1 MLSNK
6 TFRTNVTSLPSIFFG
21 MMMLLLVPLLLTSC
35 NDQKVQTITW
45 TEFEPVY
52 MSEADFMNSV
62 TVVPPKDLEVPGKIY
77 FYEGYLFVNERN
89 EGVHIIDN
97 RDPANPVNVGFITIP
112 ASKDLAVK
120 EDLLYADS
128 HKDLLV
134 FDLSDLQNPELIE
147 RIEDVFNTAAN
158 MAPGFTTQ
166 QVDPSQGLVV
176 DWKKVEREE
185 ICEGNCESHPQW
197 GVRNLGGAFFDT
209 ATNVSSESGGGGG
222 VGGSLARFA
231 INGNYLYAVD
241 HTDLITFDIET
252 DDTDQVS
259 QSNVGWAIETI
270 FPYNDNL
277 FIGSE
282 QAMYIYHL
290 QNPVNPQK
298 LSTYWHATACD
309 PVVVEGD
316 FAFVT
321 LRQSERC
328 PQAENRLEVV
338 NVSDLTSPYMVNSY
352 EMKNPHGLGI
362 DDGNLFVSEGEF
374 GLKIMDASNPLDIKL
389 LRHIE
394 DIKTYDVIP
403 FNDVLMVTGDEGII
417 QYDYSDINDL
427 KKLSTIPVFG
437 DDDELL

>member
-1 MLSNK
+1 M
-6 TFRTNVTSLPSIFFG
+6 I
-21 MMMLLLVPLLLTSC
+21 MLLLVPLFFVSC
-35 NDQKVQTITW
+35 EDQRVQTITW
-45 TEFEPVY
+45 IEYEPVY
-52 MSEADFMNSV
+52 MSEAEFLNSV
-62 TVVPPKDLEVPGKIY
+62 TVAPPKDLQVPGKIY
-77 FYEGYLFVNERN
+77 FYRGYLFVNERN
-89 EGVHIIDN
+89 EGIHIIDN
-97 RDPANPVNVGFITIP
+97 RDPANPVNIGFITIP

-120 EDLLYADS
+120 GDLLYADS

-134 FDLSDLQNPELIE
+134 FDISDLQNPELIE

-158 MAPGFTTQ
+158 IAPGFTTQ
-166 QVDPSQGLVV
+166 QIEPSKGLVV
-176 DWKKVEREE
+176 DWKKVKREE
-185 ICEGNCESHPQW
+185 ICDGNCQSNSQW
-197 GVRNLGGAFFDT
+197 GFVTLESTSFDAST
-209 ATNVSSESGGGGG
+209 SSSESGGG

-252 DDTDQVS
+252 DDTDQLS
-259 QSNVGWAIETI
+259 QSSVGWAIETI

-282 QAMYIYHL
+282 RAMYIYEL
-290 QNPVNPQK
+290 QNPANPQQ
-298 LSTYWHATACD
+298 LSVYWHATACD
-309 PVVVEGD
+309 PIVVEGD
-316 FAFVT
+316 YAFVT
-321 LRQSERC
+321 LRESERC
-328 PQAENRLEVV
+328 PMGENRLEVV
-338 NVSDLTSPYMVNSY
+338 NVSDLSTPYMVNFY

-374 GLKIMDASNPLDIKL
+374 GLKIMDASKPLDIKL

-394 DIKTYDVIP
+394 DIKSYDVIP
-403 FNDVLMVTGDEGII
+403 YNDVLMVTGDEGII

>member
-1 MLSNK
+1 MLPNI
-6 TFRTNVTSLPSIFFG
+6 TTRANATSLPSIFFG
-21 MMMLLLVPLLLTSC
+21 MIMLLLVPLFFVSC
-35 NDQKVQTITW
+35 EDQRVQTITW
-45 TEFEPVY
+45 IEYEPVY
-52 MSEADFMNSV
+52 MSEAEFLNSV
-62 TVVPPKDLEVPGKIY
+62 TVAPPKDLQVPGKIY
-77 FYEGYLFVNERN
+77 FYRGYLFVNERN
-89 EGVHIIDN
+89 EGIHIIDN
-97 RDPANPVNVGFITIP
+97 RDPANPVNIGFITIP

-120 EDLLYADS
+120 GDLLYADS

-134 FDLSDLQNPELIE
+134 FDISDLQNPELIE

-158 MAPGFTTQ
+158 IAPGFTTQ
-166 QVDPSQGLVV
+166 QIEPSKGLVV
-176 DWKKVEREE
+176 DWKKVKREE
-185 ICEGNCESHPQW
+185 ICDGNCQSNSQW
-197 GVRNLGGAFFDT
+197 GFVTLESTSFDAST
-209 ATNVSSESGGGGG
+209 SSSESGGG

-252 DDTDQVS
+252 DDTDQLS
-259 QSNVGWAIETI
+259 QSSVGWAIETI

-282 QAMYIYHL
+282 RAMYIYEL
-290 QNPVNPQK
+290 QNPANPQQ
-298 LSTYWHATACD
+298 LSVYWHATACD
-309 PVVVEGD
+309 PIVVEGD
-316 FAFVT
+316 YAFVT
-321 LRQSERC
+321 LRESERC
-328 PQAENRLEVV
+328 PMGENRLEVV
-338 NVSDLTSPYMVNSY
+338 NVSDLSTPYMVNFY

-394 DIKTYDVIP
+394 DIKSYDVIP
-403 FNDVLMVTGDEGII
+403 YNDVLMVTGDEGII
-417 QYDYSDINDL
+417 QYDYSDINEL

>member
-1 MLSNK
+1 M
-6 TFRTNVTSLPSIFFG
+6 I
-21 MMMLLLVPLLLTSC
+21 MLLLVPLFFISC
-35 NDQKVQTITW
+35 EDQRVQTITW
-45 TEFEPVY
+45 IEYEPVY
-52 MSEADFMNSV
+52 MSEAEFLNSV
-62 TVVPPKDLEVPGKIY
+62 TVAPPKDLQVPGKIY
-77 FYEGYLFVNERN
+77 FYRGYLFVNERN
-89 EGVHIIDN
+89 EGIHIIDN
-97 RDPANPVNVGFITIP
+97 RDPANPVNIGFITIP

-120 EDLLYADS
+120 GDLLYADS

-134 FDLSDLQNPELIE
+134 FDISDLQNPELIE

-158 MAPGFTTQ
+158 IAPGFTTQ
-166 QVDPSQGLVV
+166 QIEPSKGLVV
-176 DWKKVEREE
+176 DWKKVKREE
-185 ICEGNCESHPQW
+185 ICDGNCQSNSQW
-197 GVRNLGGAFFDT
+197 GFVTLESTSFDAST
-209 ATNVSSESGGGGG
+209 SSSESGGG

-252 DDTDQVS
+252 DDTDQLS
-259 QSNVGWAIETI
+259 QSSVGWAIETI

-282 QAMYIYHL
+282 RAMYIYEL
-290 QNPVNPQK
+290 QNPANPQQ
-298 LSTYWHATACD
+298 LSVYWHATACD
-309 PVVVEGD
+309 PIVVEGD
-316 FAFVT
+316 YAFVT
-321 LRQSERC
+321 LRESERC
-328 PQAENRLEVV
+328 PMGENRLEVV
-338 NVSDLTSPYMVNSY
+338 NVSDLSTPYMVNFY

-394 DIKTYDVIP
+394 DIKSYDVIP
-403 FNDVLMVTGDEGII
+403 YNDVLMVTGDEGII

>member
-1 MLSNK
+1 
-6 TFRTNVTSLPSIFFG
+6 
-21 MMMLLLVPLLLTSC
+21 MMILLLVTLFLTSC
-35 NDQKVQTITW
+35 NDQRVQTITW

-52 MSEADFMNSV
+52 MSEADFMKSV
-62 TVVPPKDLEVPGKIY
+62 SVAPPKDLEVPGKIY
-77 FYEGYLFVNERN
+77 FNDGYLYVNERN
-89 EGVHIIDN
+89 EGIHIIDN
-97 RDPANPVNVGFITIP
+97 RDPSNPVNIGFITIP
-112 ASKDLAVK
+112 ANKDLAVK

-134 FDLSDLQNPELIE
+134 FNINDLQNPELIE

-158 MAPGFTTQ
+158 IAPGFTTQ
-166 QVDPSQGLVV
+166 QVDPARGLVV
-176 DWKKVEREE
+176 DWKEVKREE
-185 ICEGNCESHPQW
+185 ICEGNCESHPRW
-197 GVRNLGGAFFDT
+197 DISRAATFDSFSGGA
-209 ATNVSSESGGGGG
+209 SSESGGGGI
-222 VGGSLARFA
+222 GGSLARFA

-241 HTDLITFDIET
+241 HTDLITFSIET
-252 DDTDQVS
+252 NNTNQVS
-259 QSNVGWAIETI
+259 QSSVGWAIETI

-282 QAMYIYHL
+282 RAMYIYHL
-290 QNPVNPQK
+290 QNPANPQQ

-328 PQAENRLEVV
+328 PQAVNRLEVV
-338 NVSDLTSPYMVNSY
+338 NVSELTSPYMVNSY
-352 EMKNPHGLGI
+352 EMENPHGLGI
-362 DDGNLFVSEGEF
+362 DDGKLFVSEGEF

-394 DIKTYDVIP
+394 DIKSYDVIP
-403 FNDVLMVTGDEGII
+403 FNNVLMVTGDKGII

-427 KKLSTIPVFG
+427 KKLSSIPVFG
-437 DDDELL
+437 DNNELF

>member
-1 MLSNK
+1 MLPNI
-6 TFRTNVTSLPSIFFG
+6 TTRANATSLPSIFFG
-21 MMMLLLVPLLLTSC
+21 MIMLLLVPLFFISC
-35 NDQKVQTITW
+35 EDQRVQTITW
-45 TEFEPVY
+45 IEYEPVY
-52 MSEADFMNSV
+52 MSEAEFLNSV
-62 TVVPPKDLEVPGKIY
+62 TVAPPKDLQVPGKIY
-77 FYEGYLFVNERN
+77 FYRGYLFVNERN
-89 EGVHIIDN
+89 EGIHIIDN
-97 RDPANPVNVGFITIP
+97 RDPANPVNIGFITIP

-120 EDLLYADS
+120 GDLLYADS

-134 FDLSDLQNPELIE
+134 FDISDLQNPELIE

-158 MAPGFTTQ
+158 IAPGFTTQ
-166 QVDPSQGLVV
+166 QIEPSKGLVV
-176 DWKKVEREE
+176 DWKKVKREE
-185 ICEGNCESHPQW
+185 ICDGNCQSNSQW
-197 GVRNLGGAFFDT
+197 GFVTLESTSFDAST
-209 ATNVSSESGGGGG
+209 SSSESGGG

-252 DDTDQVS
+252 DDTDQLS
-259 QSNVGWAIETI
+259 QSSVGWAIETI

-282 QAMYIYHL
+282 RAMYIYEL
-290 QNPVNPQK
+290 QNPANPQQ
-298 LSTYWHATACD
+298 LSVYWHATACD
-309 PVVVEGD
+309 PIVVEGD
-316 FAFVT
+316 YAFVT
-321 LRQSERC
+321 LRESERC
-328 PQAENRLEVV
+328 PMGENRLEVV
-338 NVSDLTSPYMVNSY
+338 NVSDLSTPYMVNFY

-394 DIKTYDVIP
+394 DIKSYDVIP
-403 FNDVLMVTGDEGII
+403 YNDVLMVTGDEGII